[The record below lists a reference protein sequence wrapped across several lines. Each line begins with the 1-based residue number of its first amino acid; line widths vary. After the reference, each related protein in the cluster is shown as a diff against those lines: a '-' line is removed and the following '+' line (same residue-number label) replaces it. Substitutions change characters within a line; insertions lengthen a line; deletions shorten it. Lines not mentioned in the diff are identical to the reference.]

1 MKRFLLSLVLMA
13 FASAALAQP
22 LASPENYAATATQG
36 GGISEYLFQDITT
49 LNPIISSSAGE
60 VALMGMYA
68 GPGIVGRDWIGTRT
82 FKNEDGSYNTDLGW
96 ASEVEEV
103 VPDKEFVITLREG
116 WQWSDGTE
124 MTVDDV
130 IASTTIVADPA
141 VESNYYSLC
150 VIGENEEP
158 VEFEKLSDYQ
168 YRATLPVAQVNGII
182 NAQCAPI
189 VPAHIFMPAYE
200 ADGAEG
206 VKALW
211 GVDTDPSEIVSGG
224 PYMLSEFRP
233 AERVVFEKNP
243 TYGEFS
249 TAADGS
255 PLPGPDNWTVTLV
268 EDQNQVL
275 AAAVTDQTSFY
286 YPSDLDQVR
295 AMQEAVDGGTIGGN
309 FLPNIGPGKLVDFM
323 TYNFNNTDECKR
335 TMFRNPTFRQAI
347 AIMIDRDALVD
358 AALGGLGFPAVDY
371 RSVALEPFV
380 SNNEPFE
387 YAPEEGAEMLAA
399 IGFSETDSDGVL
411 INPDTGC
418 RAEFELSFNSGN
430 DRRSQSALVIAQL
443 LEPYGVAVNPREVD
457 TATWGDSIDGT
468 SVEYEEAGN
477 QRRVDYDAV
486 IWGLAG
492 GDIDNPSFSNGIP
505 PGTNLNSWNKSTED
519 VEAWELLLAE
529 LDKQIEAELD
539 LDARVALY
547 QEQAEI
553 LREFL
558 PMTPLISPA
567 FHIYTDMGN
576 VWPDESINA
585 LTAESPYIPGAT
597 RESLTA
603 AE

>member
-1 MKRFLLSLVLMA
+1 MKRFGLSVLLLCMG
-13 FASAALAQP
+13 AALAQP
-22 LASPENYAATATQG
+22 LVSSENYAPTAAQG
-36 GGISEYLFQDITT
+36 GGINEFLFGDITT
-49 LNPIISSSAGE
+49 FNPLTTSSAQE
-60 VALMGMYA
+60 SALIGMFS

-116 WQWSDGTE
+116 WMWSDGTE

-130 IASTTIVADPA
+130 IASATITADPA
-141 VESNYYSLC
+141 VESNQYSAC
-150 VIGENEEP
+150 VIGDNEEP
-158 VEFEKLSDYQ
+158 VQFEKISDYQ
-168 YRATLPVAQVNGII
+168 YRATLPEAQVNGII
-182 NAQCAPI
+182 NAQCFVFLI
-189 VPAHIFMPAYE
+189 PAHIFMPVYE
-200 ADGAEG
+200 AEGAEG
-206 VKALW
+206 IKALW
-211 GVDTDPSEIVSGG
+211 GVDTDPSEIISGG

-233 AERVVFEKNP
+233 AERVVLQKNP
-243 TYGEFS
+243 TYGEFN

-255 PLPGPDNWTVTLV
+255 PLPGPDTWTVSLV
-268 EDQNQVL
+268 EDQNQIL
-275 AAAVTDQTSFY
+275 AAAVTGQTSFY

-295 AMQEAVDGGTIGGN
+295 AVQEAVDGGTVAGE
-309 FLPNIGPGKLVDFM
+309 FRPNIGPGKLVDFM
-323 TYNFNNTDECKR
+323 TYNFNNTDECKQ

-347 AIMIDRDALVD
+347 SIMIDRDALVD
-358 AALGGLGFPAVDY
+358 AALGGLGFPATDY

-380 SNNEPFE
+380 SNNDPFE
-387 YAPEEGAEMLAA
+387 YDPEMGAEMLAS

-411 INPDTGC
+411 IDPDTGC

-430 DRRSQSALVIAQL
+430 NRRSQSALVIAQL

-457 TATWGDSIDGT
+457 TTTWADSIDG
-468 SVEYEEAGN
+468 SNVEFEEAGN

-505 PGTNLNSWNKSTED
+505 PGTNLNSWNKSKED

-529 LDKQIEAELD
+529 LDRRIESELD

-547 QEQAEI
+547 QEQAEV

-567 FHIYTDMGN
+567 FHLYTNMGN

-585 LTAESPYIPGAT
+585 LTAEAPYRPGGS
-597 RESLTA
+597 RGELTT